1 LPEGGTRAW
10 LSVLGVWLVQFANY
24 GYTNA
29 YGVYN
34 DYYVRIY
41 LNDRPASDSS
51 WIGSVQWSF
60 SLIVGLWTGRIFDQ
74 GYFYHLMAFGSFLS
88 VFSLFMLSLSQPHQY
103 YQIFLSQGVGL
114 GLGIGIVYAP
124 SLGLISHYFNR
135 RRPLALTLAV
145 SGTGLGG
152 MIHPILLNALIYSK
166 LGFAGAVRVSAALD
180 AVLLIAALLLM
191 RPRYGHKQGAALQA
205 RHVGFWTNL
214 KNFYTDPPFVFTSL
228 GLFIS
233 SLSILFPTYF
243 LQLNAIKR
251 GIDPKLAFYTL
262 TMLNGTNFLGRLL
275 SAPIIDWFGPFNSMT
290 ATTFCCA
297 VLIFA
302 LQGITDAVGTVVFAL
317 LYGFFA
323 GIYGG
328 IAAPLI
334 SSLASDR
341 SEVGA
346 RIGICWTAASISGL
360 VGSPIAGWLLGRDFK
375 WTRPIAFSGVRGFWV
390 LHLETLLT

>member
-1 LPEGGTRAW
+1 MASLTPHHTSVNLAHNSSSYPSRTVYAPSSEVPTIRPPEALSGEVHPEKLGGLDDADVGLPEGGTRAW

-166 LGFAGAVRVSAALD
+166 LGFAGAVR
-180 AVLLIAALLLM
+180 
-191 RPRYGHKQGAALQA
+191 R
-205 RHVGFWTNL
+205 
-214 KNFYTDPPFVFTSL
+214 
-228 GLFIS
+228 S
-233 SLSILFPTYF
+233 SL
-243 LQLNAIKR
+243 K
-251 GIDPKLAFYTL
+251 
-262 TMLNGTNFLGRLL
+262 
-275 SAPIIDWFGPFNSMT
+275 
-290 ATTFCCA
+290 
-297 VLIFA
+297 
-302 LQGITDAVGTVVFAL
+302 
-317 LYGFFA
+317 
-323 GIYGG
+323 
-328 IAAPLI
+328 
-334 SSLASDR
+334 
-341 SEVGA
+341 
-346 RIGICWTAASISGL
+346 
-360 VGSPIAGWLLGRDFK
+360 
-375 WTRPIAFSGVRGFWV
+375 
-390 LHLETLLT
+390 